1 MRFLLLSS
9 KRRGGLTFGGVGIA
23 EELLNNFPLHKMCN
37 FLGLTVGLVIGTS
50 PSINKDSN
58 CDKTI

>member
-1 MRFLLLSS
+1 MRFLILSS

-23 EELLNNFPLHKMCN
+23 KELLKNFPLHKMRS
-37 FLGLTVGLVIGTS
+37 FLGLTAGLVIGTS

-58 CDKTI
+58 FDETI